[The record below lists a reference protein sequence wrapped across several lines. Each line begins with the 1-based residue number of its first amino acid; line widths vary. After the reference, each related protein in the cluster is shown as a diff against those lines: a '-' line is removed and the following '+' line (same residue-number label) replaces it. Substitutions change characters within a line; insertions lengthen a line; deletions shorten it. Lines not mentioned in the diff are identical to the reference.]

1 MHVSK
6 VITTGWISANGK
18 YLLLFW
24 WNQIGKIYLRSWK
37 LILACSATLLSL
49 LKSVPK
55 PVLQTWKYS
64 PGTQALT
71 RRPLLTVEK
80 EGCLL
85 YHWALRMSPGALRRQ
100 ESKEQLL
107 SFPSSAPLSPAS
119 AGQSKKGKKKTYTL
133 PLPQPFS
140 ECTLIYLPGNLCFS
154 CLFSLNSHSFL
165 TPLFSNSQM
174 LSHVFAVISY
184 PFFLLT
190 RTHWHILLTT
200 PNFPSLFFP
209 YDKEVC
215 QTLENTYC

>member
-119 AGQSKKGKKKTYTL
+119 AGQSKKGKKRHVLFPCPSLFLNAHLSIFQVTCAFPAYFPWTHTL
-133 PLPQPFS
+133 FSHPFS
-140 ECTLIYLPGNLCFS
+140 LTAKCSPM
-154 CLFSLNSHSFL
+154 CLQSFL
-165 TPLFSNSQM
+165 TPSS
-174 LSHVFAVISY
+174 
-184 PFFLLT
+184 
-190 RTHWHILLTT
+190 
-200 PNFPSLFFP
+200 
-209 YDKEVC
+209 C
-215 QTLENTYC
+215 